1 MIKSNDLATIL
12 RKYRISV
19 TDVEKYN
26 KFTPYNTTNYY
37 YDISRDMTIHTV
49 QSEKWKLEMD
59 LDDLKNI
66 LSTLQQL
73 ENEQEIIDRNYTV
86 KKAYEQY
93 KIALALVK
101 DYNYYDKT

>member
-26 KFTPYNTTNYY
+26 KFTPYN
-37 YDISRDMTIHTV
+37 IMTMHTV